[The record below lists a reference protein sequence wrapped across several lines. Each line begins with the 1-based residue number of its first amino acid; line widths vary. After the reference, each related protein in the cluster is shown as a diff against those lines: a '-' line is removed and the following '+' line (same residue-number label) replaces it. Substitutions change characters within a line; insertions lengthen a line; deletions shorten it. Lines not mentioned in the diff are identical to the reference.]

1 MHSLQTDHSSAKNNG
16 ENFAV
21 RVIGAGTILPA
32 NGRSPSCHL
41 LRYGK
46 QYAIFDLGPGSISR
60 LALADVDYRDIEM
73 IFISHLHPDHTL
85 DIVTLLHSL
94 NATPGWVRTKPLII
108 AGCYG
113 LKTFIER
120 LLEIY
125 RDAVPESYSLEV
137 FELTAGRHEVATLT
151 VETCL
156 TGHTS
161 NSLAFR
167 VELPNGTFVYSGDAV
182 DRTAMAQIARGAD
195 IFVCECSFEN
205 GTQTDDHLTPEG
217 AAMIAQMAGV
227 GHLVLTHVYPHTD
240 LALVCTQAAEH
251 FAGPVIVATD
261 GTVVS
266 C

>member
-1 MHSLQTDHSSAKNNG
+1 MHSLQTDRSSATNNG
-16 ENFAV
+16 EKFAV
-21 RVIGAGTILPA
+21 TIIGAGTILPA
-32 NGRSPSCHL
+32 QGRSPSCHL
-41 LRYGK
+41 LRHGS
-46 QYAIFDLGPGSISR
+46 QNVIFDLGPGSIGR
-60 LALADVDYRDIEM
+60 LGLAGMDYREIETV
-73 IFISHLHPDHTL
+73 FISHLHPDHTL

-94 NATPGWVRTKPLII
+94 NATPGWVRTKPLTI

-113 LKTFIER
+113 LKVFIER

-125 RDAVPESYSLEV
+125 RDAVPESYSLKV
-137 FELTAGRHEVATLT
+137 LELTVGRHEVAGLT

-167 VELPNGTFVYSGDAV
+167 IEMSNGTFVYSGDAV
-182 DRTAMAQIARGAD
+182 DRITMVQIARQAD
-195 IFVCECSFEN
+195 VFVCECSFEN

-217 AAMIAQMAGV
+217 AAYIAQAAGV
-227 GHLVLTHVYPHTD
+227 GQLVLTHVYPHVD
-240 LALVCTQAAEH
+240 LTLVCTQAAGH
-251 FAGPVIVATD
+251 FSGPVIVATD

>member
-1 MHSLQTDHSSAKNNG
+1 M
-16 ENFAV
+16 
-21 RVIGAGTILPA
+21 
-32 NGRSPSCHL
+32 
-41 LRYGK
+41 
-46 QYAIFDLGPGSISR
+46 
-60 LALADVDYRDIEM
+60 
-73 IFISHLHPDHTL
+73 
-85 DIVTLLHSL
+85 
-94 NATPGWVRTKPLII
+94 
-108 AGCYG
+108 
-113 LKTFIER
+113 KTFIER

-137 FELTAGRHEVATLT
+137 LELTAGRHEVTGLT

-167 VELPNGTFVYSGDAV
+167 VELPNGIFVYSGDAV
-182 DRTAMAQIARGAD
+182 DGNAMTQIARRAD

-205 GTQTDDHLTPEG
+205 GTPTDDHLTPEG